1 MAGSMSKANQR
12 QSNKRKGYYASQPDR
27 TKVNKVVKMA
37 RHVARYGCKRTLDK
51 LRQVVALTRHHAF
64 LKTSSERV
72 KSVILDAAK

>member
-12 QSNKRKGYYASQPDR
+12 QHQKRKGYYTSQPDR
-27 TKVNKVVKMA
+27 TKVNKVVTMA

-64 LKTSSERV
+64 LKTSSERI
-72 KSVILDAAK
+72 KAVILEAAK